1 MPLRP
6 RPSGMGDG
14 MPRRRPSSMIRLA
27 GEPRLLQL
35 PDDLESDPE
44 DREEKAW
51 KKDKELVELMVEQMQ
66 KWVGAGLLV
75 SDLEC

>member
-1 MPLRP
+1 
-6 RPSGMGDG
+6 
-14 MPRRRPSSMIRLA
+14 MPRRRPSSMIHLA

-75 SDLEC
+75 SDLKC